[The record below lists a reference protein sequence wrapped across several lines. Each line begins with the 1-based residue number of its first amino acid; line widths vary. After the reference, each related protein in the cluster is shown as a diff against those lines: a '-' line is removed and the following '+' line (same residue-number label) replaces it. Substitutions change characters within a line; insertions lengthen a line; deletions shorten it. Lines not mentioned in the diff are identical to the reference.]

1 MIGGNTTALLQVKTT
16 TKDKI
21 GAAVTAW
28 VTVAELQGFLDY
40 QSGDARIGSFN
51 AKIQE
56 TTHLFICDFKPIPN
70 TIEVEGKIYK
80 TTAEN
85 SHMVIDSQEYNV
97 LHIDDPMNLHKH
109 LEIYL
114 KYTGGQ

>member
-1 MIGGNTTALLQVKTT
+1 MNGNTTALLQVKTT

-21 GAAVTAW
+21 GAAVTSW

-40 QSGDARIGSFN
+40 QSGDASIGSFK

-56 TTHLFICDFKPIPN
+56 TTHLFICDFKPIPKE
-70 TIEVEGKIYK
+70 IVIEGKSYK
-80 TTAEN
+80 VNDESTR
-85 SHMVIDSQEYNV
+85 MVADSQEYNV

>member
-1 MIGGNTTALLQVKTT
+1 MDGNTTALLQVKTT

-21 GAAVTAW
+21 GAAVPSW
-28 VTVAELQGFLDY
+28 VTVVELQGFLDY

-56 TTHLFICDFKPIPN
+56 TTHIFICDFKPIPN
-70 TIEVEGKIYK
+70 EVVIEGKKYNVNS
-80 TTAEN
+80 EN

-97 LHIDDPMNLHKH
+97 LHIDDPMNLHRH

>member
-21 GAAVTAW
+21 GAAVTSW

-70 TIEVEGKIYK
+70 T
-80 TTAEN
+80 TAEN

-97 LHIDDPMNLHKH
+97 LMIDDPMNLHKH